1 MLLAGGVIRNE
12 CWWEASL
19 NPYITSYSEVW
30 QGVLTKR
37 SKKWRQQSHL
47 AHASLLEAASF
58 SPSFSWVMVEEFKEM
73 NKEAFD
79 IPMRVLAVQIVMC
92 L

>member
-1 MLLAGGVIRNE
+1 M
-12 CWWEASL
+12 
-19 NPYITSYSEVW
+19 
-30 QGVLTKR
+30 
-37 SKKWRQQSHL
+37 

-73 NKEAFD
+73 NKEEFD

>member
-1 MLLAGGVIRNE
+1 MRTAL
-12 CWWEASL
+12 WWEASL
-19 NPYITSYSEVW
+19 NPSITSYRQVW
-30 QGVLTKR
+30 QPVLTKR
-37 SKKWRQQSHL
+37 SKKWRQESHL
-47 AHASLLEAASF
+47 AHTSLVEAASF

-73 NKEAFD
+73 NKEEFD